1 MKRDIKFLWTSGQAP
16 GEPRIFLIR
25 VGQGSGEMTMKI
37 SEEEAKELFDQMGEY
52 KKDWNREAT
61 K

>member
-1 MKRDIKFLWTSGQAP
+1 MKRDIKFLWTSGQAS

-37 SEEEAKELFDQMGEY
+37 SEEEAKELFEQMGAY
-52 KKDWNREAT
+52 KADWQTEEI